1 MISDAQLQ
9 ALEQLFTSER
19 VSVAG
24 DDLAFYGQDWSK
36 FVKPKPAAIVFPTE
50 RDEVQQLVRLAKSEK
65 MALVPSGGRTGLS
78 GGATAAKGEIVV
90 SFERCRRILDFDPQ
104 SRLVRLQPG
113 VITQQLQQF
122 ASDQGLYYPVDFA
135 SSGSSHL
142 GGNIATN
149 AGGIKVLRYGL
160 TRDWVSGLEVVTGT
174 GESMVLNQGLQKN
187 ATGMDLRHLF
197 VGSEGILGMITE
209 AWIKLTDPP
218 APLRVMLL
226 AIPDM
231 PTALTVL
238 AESRRRLSV
247 TAFEFFSDEAMMAV
261 CEHRNLERPLS
272 ISPYY
277 VLCEFEQA
285 SGEVEGQLQAEAV
298 YTALASSGRVSDAVI
313 ARSLADN
320 QRLWVYREGISEAIT
335 PRTPYK
341 HDLAVRIGQAPAF
354 LDAVSAVIADVALPF
369 EVIWFGHIGDGNV
382 HLNILCPR
390 DWSIEAFEAACAP
403 LGQQIMQVVERF
415 DGSVSAEHGVGL
427 LKRQYLGYSKTVAE
441 RAIMQQIKKV
451 FDPLNLMNP
460 GKVL

>member
-1 MISDAQLQ
+1 
-9 ALEQLFTSER
+9 
-19 VSVAG
+19 
-24 DDLAFYGQDWSK
+24 
-36 FVKPKPAAIVFPTE
+36 
-50 RDEVQQLVRLAKSEK
+50 
-65 MALVPSGGRTGLS
+65 
-78 GGATAAKGEIVV
+78 
-90 SFERCRRILDFDPQ
+90 
-104 SRLVRLQPG
+104 
-113 VITQQLQQF
+113 
-122 ASDQGLYYPVDFA
+122 
-135 SSGSSHL
+135 
-142 GGNIATN
+142 
-149 AGGIKVLRYGL
+149 
-160 TRDWVSGLEVVTGT
+160 VSGLEVVTGT

-298 YTALASSGRVSDAVI
+298 YTALASSGSVSDAVI

-354 LDAVSAVIADVALPF
+354 LDAVSGVIADVALPF

-427 LKRQYLGYSKTVAE
+427 LKRQYLGYSKTAAE